1 MDDRVRVPF
10 FYAITIIATLV
21 ILLYWRQT
29 PVSHRLVR
37 FALALIF
44 SGAIGNF
51 TDRFSLGYVI
61 DFIDVRWLIPLPFAI
76 NLSWDFFPSFLGFL
90 NQNINI
96 SAWQY
101 NFPNFNWADSMVTIG
116 VSLIIIDKETRPPR
130 RIEIK
135 LSILATLS
143 LSIEFHFSDTNDE

>member
-1 MDDRVRVPF
+1 MFIF

-61 DFIDVRWLIPLPFAI
+61 DFIDVRWLVPLPFTI
-76 NLSWDFFPSFLGFL
+76 NLSWNFFPDFLGFL
-90 NQNINI
+90 NQNIDT
-96 SAWQY
+96 SFWQY

-116 VSLIIIDKETRPPR
+116 VSLIIIDMIFFEKKR
-130 RIEIK
+130 RALEEK
-135 LSILATLS
+135 R
-143 LSIEFHFSDTNDE
+143 